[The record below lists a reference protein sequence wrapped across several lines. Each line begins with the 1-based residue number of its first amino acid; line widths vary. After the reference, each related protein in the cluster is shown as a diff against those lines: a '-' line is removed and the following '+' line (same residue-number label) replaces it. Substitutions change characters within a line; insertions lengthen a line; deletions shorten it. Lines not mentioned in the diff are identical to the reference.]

1 MKLYDPVKKLVNLN
15 AQLQEGLAATERV
28 FNILDVQPLIIDHPN
43 AMNINT
49 VKGDIS
55 FENTSFSYIKNTPLL
70 DNITLK
76 IKAGQTVALVGHS
89 GAGKTTILNLISR
102 FFDPI
107 SGRITLDGNDIKEIT
122 MTSLR
127 SNLALVS
134 QDITLFNDTI
144 AANICYGATEKPLTD
159 ITQAATNAAAHEFI
173 IGLPKG
179 YDTIVGENGVKLSG
193 GQRQRIAIARAMLKN
208 APVLLL
214 DEATSSLDSRSE
226 RAVQDALS
234 NLMHNRTTIVIAHR
248 LSTIQSADLI
258 HVVDEGKI
266 VESGRHQELLELNG
280 PYAKLYQIQFSGNR
294 KIKSSDNTNI
304 KS

>member
-1 MKLYDPVKKLVNLN
+1 MYKR
-15 AQLQEGLAATERV
+15 Q
-28 FNILDVQPLIIDHPN
+28 
-43 AMNINT
+43 
-49 VKGDIS
+49 
-55 FENTSFSYIKNTPLL
+55 L

-144 AANICYGATEKPLTD
+144 TANICYGATEKPLTD
-159 ITQAATNAAAHEFI
+159 IIQAATNAAAHEFI

-193 GQRQRIAIARAMLKN
+193 GQRQRIAIARAMLK
-208 APVLLL
+208 
-214 DEATSSLDSRSE
+214 
-226 RAVQDALS
+226 LS
-234 NLMHNRTTIVIAHR
+234 
-248 LSTIQSADLI
+248 LI
-258 HVVDEGKI
+258 HI
-266 VESGRHQELLELNG
+266 
-280 PYAKLYQIQFSGNR
+280 
-294 KIKSSDNTNI
+294 
-304 KS
+304 

>member
-1 MKLYDPVKKLVNLN
+1 M
-15 AQLQEGLAATERV
+15 
-28 FNILDVQPLIIDHPN
+28 
-43 AMNINT
+43 
-49 VKGDIS
+49 
-55 FENTSFSYIKNTPLL
+55 
-70 DNITLK
+70 
-76 IKAGQTVALVGHS
+76 
-89 GAGKTTILNLISR
+89 
-102 FFDPI
+102 
-107 SGRITLDGNDIKEIT
+107 
-122 MTSLR
+122 
-127 SNLALVS
+127 
-134 QDITLFNDTI
+134 
-144 AANICYGATEKPLTD
+144 
-159 ITQAATNAAAHEFI
+159 
-173 IGLPKG
+173 PKG

-266 VESGRHQELLELNG
+266 VESGHHQELLELNG
-280 PYAKLYQIQFSGNR
+280 PYAKLYQIQFSGSQ
-294 KIKSSDNTNI
+294 KIKSRDNTNI

>member
-1 MKLYDPVKKLVNLN
+1 
-15 AQLQEGLAATERV
+15 
-28 FNILDVQPLIIDHPN
+28 
-43 AMNINT
+43 
-49 VKGDIS
+49 
-55 FENTSFSYIKNTPLL
+55 
-70 DNITLK
+70 
-76 IKAGQTVALVGHS
+76 
-89 GAGKTTILNLISR
+89 
-102 FFDPI
+102 
-107 SGRITLDGNDIKEIT
+107 LDGDDIKEIT

-144 AANICYGATEKPLTD
+144 AANICYGAPERSLTN
-159 ITQAATNAAAHEFI
+159 IIQAATNAAAHEFI
-173 IGLPKG
+173 MGLPKG

-234 NLMHNRTTIVIAHR
+234 NLMHERTTIVIAHR

-280 PYAKLYQIQFSGNR
+280 PYAKLYQIQFSGSQE
-294 KIKSSDNTNI
+294 IKSNDNSNI